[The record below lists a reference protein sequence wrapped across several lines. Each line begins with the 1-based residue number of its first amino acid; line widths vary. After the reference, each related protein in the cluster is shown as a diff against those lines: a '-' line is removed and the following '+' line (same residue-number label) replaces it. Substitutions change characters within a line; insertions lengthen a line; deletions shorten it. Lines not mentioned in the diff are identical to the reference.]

1 MGWKEDA
8 ASYFFNEG
16 RSINDISDMTGISRQ
31 SISGYLKSLPDYQ
44 TERERRKAKNREA
57 RKKYKREKNR
67 EYRSSL
73 PMAPTAESIRHE
85 HEMAV
90 RILSQEKY

>member
-8 ASYFFNEG
+8 AISYFEDG
-16 RSINDISDMTGISRQ
+16 KSISDISDMTGISRQ
-31 SISGYLKSLPDYQ
+31 SISAYLKTLPGYQ
-44 TERERRKAKNREA
+44 DERERRKARNQER
-57 RKKYKREKNR
+57 RKEYKREKNR